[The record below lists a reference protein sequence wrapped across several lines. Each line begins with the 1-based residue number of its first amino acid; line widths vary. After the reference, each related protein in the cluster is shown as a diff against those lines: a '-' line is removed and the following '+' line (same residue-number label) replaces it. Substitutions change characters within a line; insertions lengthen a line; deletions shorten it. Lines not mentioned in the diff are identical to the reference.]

1 MHPAHTLHTS
11 RGARWAMRH
20 FNMEY
25 LNKIFFVSEIVNF
38 QHAWSTCRFSWFLS
52 TCCLRQHVLCNFEF
66 NMFCFD
72 FVSTVQHFV
81 EQQSRPPMRMSTWK
95 VDNNWMFNRSRFVS
109 TVFGLQ
115 RLFDQHRELWQPTLW
130 QHRQQLLR
138 QQQHVNTSPFTRTW
152 RQQNFVEP
160 TSNGWMVPTTTGNKR
175 SPTKST
181 RVSSSWQQP
190 SHGKSTTSWSTKK
203 LGRYQQQ
210 LLVEM
215 SGNFP
220 TSSLATASMMRG
232 AHLPTTWQSCTRQQ
246 VIQQNGSCWWF
257 LCQHRQLEDWLWT
270 AKPTPSTVLAV
281 NKSFS
286 CLDNWICP
294 TMRCATA

>member
-1 MHPAHTLHTS
+1 
-11 RGARWAMRH
+11 MRH

-25 LNKIFFVSEIVNF
+25 FNNIFFVSEIVNF

-72 FVSTVQHFV
+72 FCFNSSTFCWTTV
-81 EQQSRPPMRMSTWK
+81 ETSDENVNMKRWTTIECSTEA
-95 VDNNWMFNRSRFVS
+95 VFVS

-115 RLFDQHRELWQPTLW
+115 RPFDQHRELWQPTLW
-130 QHRQQLLR
+130 HHHQQLLR
-138 QQQHVNTSPFTRTW
+138 QQQHVSTSPFTRTW
-152 RQQNFVEP
+152 RQQSFVEP

-190 SHGKSTTSWSTKK
+190 SRGKSTTSWSTKK

-220 TSSLATASMMRG
+220 TSSLATASMMHG

-270 AKPTPSTVLAV
+270 AEPTPSTVLAV